1 MKKGKF
7 GKNDILCLG
16 LKDLSDMKS
25 KTSSHIR
32 WNGNITMEKILNV
45 MKYTLVF
52 TNQNDS

>member
-7 GKNDILCLG
+7 GRNDILCLG

-32 WNGNITMEKILNV
+32 WNGNITMKKILNI
-45 MKYTLVF
+45 MKHTLVF